1 MWDWES
7 RYHCYI
13 WVNSCG
19 LGNSISNL
27 SPCPDNY
34 PNSIPEL
41 LHLVFHMAAR
51 LWSLEKIRSLRWPTP
66 WFAQK
71 CASFSTESLISLSP
85 RQIGMVRHPRMAS
98 SRSSL
103 AQNPLWWSPRPC
115 RTSLLPSSP
124 ARLILGSPV
133 GSPLQVHWF
142 YLIYENLSCSFPS
155 QGLCLSIPC
164 RGCTFCSFHLVNS
177 GSSFIS
183 QWNPTSL

>member
-7 RYHCYI
+7 RYHRYI

-98 SRSSL
+98 SQSSL

-115 RTSLLPSSP
+115 RTCLLPSSP

-133 GSPLQVHWF
+133 GSPFRYTGFILF
-142 YLIYENLSCSFPS
+142 TRTDPA
-155 QGLCLSIPC
+155 P
-164 RGCTFCSFHLVNS
+164 FHLRAFAFQFPAGAVPS
-177 GSSFIS
+177 VPF
-183 QWNPTSL
+183 T